1 MMIKLI
7 MSLLLNSLKQEDPI
21 DSAKSIALSVLVV
34 AQSGL
39 TWLLKKVNKMIGA
52 LMSTTTLATA

>member
-1 MMIKLI
+1 MMLKL
-7 MSLLLNSLKQEDPI
+7 MFSLLINSFKQEDPI

-52 LMSTTTLATA
+52 LMSTTTLAAV